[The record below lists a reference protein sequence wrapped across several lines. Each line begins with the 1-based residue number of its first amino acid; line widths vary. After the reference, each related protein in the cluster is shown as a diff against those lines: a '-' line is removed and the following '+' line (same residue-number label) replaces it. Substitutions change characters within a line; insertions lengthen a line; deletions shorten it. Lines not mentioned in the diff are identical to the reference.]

1 MRPMRARRSSAA
13 SNPGS
18 RCPQPRRSG
27 GCARYCGHC
36 ARGPSRAR
44 WNRPRCACY
53 SLRMAIDARVP
64 PPSTALVRREDRPR
78 GILGR
83 IRGAFEQWTSSRG
96 GPEIEARLTRLV
108 APQNEYGVDPFG
120 LDLSF
125 VKASM
130 APALWLYKHYF
141 RVETHGIDR
150 VPPARVLLI
159 ANHSG
164 QLPLDAAMLGL
175 AMIVEAEPP
184 RIARAMVEK
193 WAPTL
198 PFVAPFFARIGQVV
212 GTPENCR
219 RLLAAGETIMV
230 FPEGT
235 RGLNKTYDKRYRL
248 QEFGSG
254 FMRIAVETQT
264 PVLPVAV
271 IGAEEQAPALFDFK
285 QVAKIFG
292 FPALPITPTLVP
304 FPLPVKYHL
313 WFGEPM
319 RLSGHAH
326 DDGAELERKVGEVK
340 RAIETLLKR
349 GLKSPGSIFR

>member
-1 MRPMRARRSSAA
+1 M
-13 SNPGS
+13 
-18 RCPQPRRSG
+18 
-27 GCARYCGHC
+27 
-36 ARGPSRAR
+36 
-44 WNRPRCACY
+44 
-53 SLRMAIDARVP
+53 
-64 PPSTALVRREDRPR
+64 STALVRYDGDKPR
-78 GILGR
+78 GVFGR
-83 IRGAFEQWTSSRG
+83 LRGAMQKWALSQG
-96 GPEIEARLTRLV
+96 GPELEARLARLV

-120 LDLSF
+120 LELDF
-125 VKASM
+125 AKAAI
-130 APALWLYKHYF
+130 APVLWLYRNYF
-141 RVETHGIDR
+141 RVETHGIEQVPQGR
-150 VPPARVLLI
+150 VMLI
-159 ANHSG
+159 SNHSG
-164 QLPLDAAMLGL
+164 QLPLDG
-175 AMIVEAEPP
+175 AMIAMSMLLEAEPP
-184 RIARAMVEK
+184 RVVRAMVEK

-319 RLSGHAH
+319 RFSGTAH
-326 DDGAELERKVGEVK
+326 DDDAELERKVSEVK

-349 GLKSPGSIFR
+349 GLKSRGSIFR

>member
-1 MRPMRARRSSAA
+1 M
-13 SNPGS
+13 
-18 RCPQPRRSG
+18 
-27 GCARYCGHC
+27 
-36 ARGPSRAR
+36 
-44 WNRPRCACY
+44 
-53 SLRMAIDARVP
+53 
-64 PPSTALVRREDRPR
+64 STALVRYDEDKPR
-78 GILGR
+78 GLFGR
-83 IRGAFEQWTSSRG
+83 LRGAMQKWALSQG
-96 GPEIEARLTRLV
+96 GPELEARLARLV

-120 LDLSF
+120 LELDF
-125 VKASM
+125 TKAAI
-130 APALWLYKHYF
+130 APVLWLYRNYF
-141 RVETHGIDR
+141 RVETHGIEQVPQGR
-150 VPPARVLLI
+150 VMLI
-159 ANHSG
+159 SNHSG
-164 QLPLDAAMLGL
+164 QLPLDG
-175 AMIVEAEPP
+175 AMIAMSLLLEAEPP
-184 RIARAMVEK
+184 RVVRAMVEK

-304 FPLPVKYHL
+304 LPLPVKYRL

-319 RLSGHAH
+319 RFSGTAH
-326 DDGAELERKVGEVK
+326 DDDAELERKVSEVK

-349 GLKSPGSIFR
+349 GLKSRGSIFR

>member
-1 MRPMRARRSSAA
+1 
-13 SNPGS
+13 
-18 RCPQPRRSG
+18 
-27 GCARYCGHC
+27 
-36 ARGPSRAR
+36 
-44 WNRPRCACY
+44 
-53 SLRMAIDARVP
+53 V
-64 PPSTALVRREDRPR
+64 
-78 GILGR
+78 
-83 IRGAFEQWTSSRG
+83 
-96 GPEIEARLTRLV
+96 
-108 APQNEYGVDPFG
+108 
-120 LDLSF
+120 
-125 VKASM
+125 
-130 APALWLYKHYF
+130 
-141 RVETHGIDR
+141 
-150 VPPARVLLI
+150 
-159 ANHSG
+159 
-164 QLPLDAAMLGL
+164 
-175 AMIVEAEPP
+175 
-184 RIARAMVEK
+184 RAMVEK

-304 FPLPVKYHL
+304 LPLPVKYRL

-319 RLSGHAH
+319 RFSGSAH
-326 DDGAELERKVGEVK
+326 DDDAELERKVSEVK

-349 GLKSPGSIFR
+349 GLKSRGSIFR

>member
-1 MRPMRARRSSAA
+1 M
-13 SNPGS
+13 
-18 RCPQPRRSG
+18 
-27 GCARYCGHC
+27 
-36 ARGPSRAR
+36 
-44 WNRPRCACY
+44 
-53 SLRMAIDARVP
+53 
-64 PPSTALVRREDRPR
+64 STALVRYDGDKPR
-78 GILGR
+78 GVFGR
-83 IRGAFEQWTSSRG
+83 LRGAMQKWALSQG
-96 GPEIEARLTRLV
+96 GPELEARLARLV

-120 LDLSF
+120 LELDF
-125 VKASM
+125 AKAAI
-130 APALWLYKHYF
+130 APVLWLYRNYF
-141 RVETHGIDR
+141 RVETHGIEQVPQGR
-150 VPPARVLLI
+150 VMLI
-159 ANHSG
+159 SNHSG
-164 QLPLDAAMLGL
+164 QLPLDG
-175 AMIVEAEPP
+175 AMIAMSMLLEAEPP
-184 RIARAMVEK
+184 RVVRAMVEK

-304 FPLPVKYHL
+304 LPLPVKYRL

-319 RLSGHAH
+319 RFSGTAH
-326 DDGAELERKVGEVK
+326 DDDAELERKVSEVK

-349 GLKSPGSIFR
+349 GLKSRGSIFR

>member
-1 MRPMRARRSSAA
+1 M
-13 SNPGS
+13 
-18 RCPQPRRSG
+18 
-27 GCARYCGHC
+27 
-36 ARGPSRAR
+36 
-44 WNRPRCACY
+44 
-53 SLRMAIDARVP
+53 
-64 PPSTALVRREDRPR
+64 STALVRYDGDKPR
-78 GILGR
+78 GVFGR
-83 IRGAFEQWTSSRG
+83 LRGAMQKWALSQG
-96 GPEIEARLTRLV
+96 GPELEARLARLV

-120 LDLSF
+120 LELDF
-125 VKASM
+125 AKAAI
-130 APALWLYKHYF
+130 APVLWLYRNYF
-141 RVETHGIDR
+141 RVETHGIEQ
-150 VPPARVLLI
+150 VPPGRVMLI
-159 ANHSG
+159 SNHSG
-164 QLPLDAAMLGL
+164 QLPLDG
-175 AMIVEAEPP
+175 AMIAMSLLLEAEPP
-184 RIARAMVEK
+184 RVVRAMVEK

-198 PFVAPFFARIGQVV
+198 PFIAPFFARIGQVV

-304 FPLPVKYHL
+304 LPLPVKYRL

-319 RLSGHAH
+319 RFSGTAH
-326 DDGAELERKVGEVK
+326 DDDAELERKVAEVK
-340 RAIETLLKR
+340 RAIETLLRR
-349 GLKSPGSIFR
+349 GLKSRGSIFR